1 MTTGTGLDLAR
12 SAFDRRA
19 WSEAAE
25 RLTAADATEALG
37 TEDLERLATARHML
51 GQPDEAARAWER
63 AHLAALHA
71 GEIPRAVRN
80 AFELVQLFAQRG
92 EWAQAGGWLGRTTR
106 LIERIPEDSIE
117 RHLPLVASALRARA
131 EGDYQTAVQIFE
143 TLAGLAQQRGNAEL
157 SAMSCLGLGQAL
169 VDVGEIERGLGLL
182 DEALVAVTAGEV
194 SPMNAG
200 VIYCG
205 SIESF
210 QQAFDLRRAQEWTA
224 ALDRWFESQ
233 PDAVPYRG
241 RCLVFRAEILQ
252 FHGRWADAVVEVGR
266 AYDWLSRPPPEPA
279 VGEAYYHRGEL
290 HRLRGEFAEAEA
302 DYREGSRWGR
312 KPDPGLALL
321 RLAQGDRAGA
331 AATIRRALDE
341 ADRTERPRLF
351 EAAALIELAN
361 GDIDAARAAATAL
374 SDLVAAGPPMP
385 LLEATATR
393 TDGLIRLAE
402 GDNKRALQ
410 VLRRASDK
418 WRALDAPYELAR
430 VRLTM
435 GQACHA
441 LGDADAA
448 RLEFDAAR
456 EVFVELGAAPDV
468 AAVDA
473 LLGSPPSTPGGLS
486 PREVEV
492 LGQLARGGSNREIAA
507 VLGISERTVD
517 RHVSNIYTKLD
528 LSSRA
533 AATAFAYE
541 HHLI

>member
-1 MTTGTGLDLAR
+1 MTTGTDLDLAR
-12 SAFDRRA
+12 AAFDRRA

-25 RLTAADATEALG
+25 RLRTADAVAALG
-37 TEDLERLATARHML
+37 TADLERLAAAHHML
-51 GQPDEAARAWER
+51 GQPDDAARAWER

-71 GEIPRAVRN
+71 SEITRAVRN

-92 EWAQAGGWLGRTTR
+92 DWSQAGGWLGRTTR
-106 LIERIPEDSIE
+106 LLEQTPEDAVE
-117 RHLPLVASALRARA
+117 RNLPLVAAALRARG
-131 EGDYQTAVQIFE
+131 EGDYETALGIFE
-143 TLAGLAQQRGNAEL
+143 RLAALAQQRDDPEL
-157 SAMSCLGLGQAL
+157 KAMSCLGLGQAL
-169 VDVGEIERGLGLL
+169 VDVGQIERGLGLL

-200 VIYCG
+200 IVYCG

-224 ALDRWFESQ
+224 ALDRWFETQ

-252 FHGRWADAVVEVGR
+252 FHGRWTDAVAEVGR
-266 AYDWLSRPPPEPA
+266 AHDWLSRPPPDPA

-290 HRLRGEFAEAEA
+290 HRLRGELAEAEA

-312 KPDPGLALL
+312 RPDPGLALL
-321 RLAQGDRAGA
+321 RLAQGERAAA

-341 ADRTERPRLF
+341 ADQTQRPRLF
-351 EAAALIELAN
+351 EAAALVELAN
-361 GDIDAARAAATAL
+361 DQVDGARAAATAL

-385 LLEATATR
+385 LLEAIATR
-393 TDGLIRLAE
+393 TEGLVRLAA
-402 GDNKRALQ
+402 GDIRGALS
-410 VLRRASDK
+410 VLRRASTQ
-418 WRALDAPYELAR
+418 WRALDAPYEVAV
-430 VRLTM
+430 VRRAI
-435 GQACHA
+435 GQACLA

-448 RLEFDAAR
+448 ALEFEAAR
-456 EVFVELGAAPDV
+456 EVFFELGATPDV

-473 LLGSPPSTPGGLS
+473 LIGTPPPTPGGLS

-492 LGQLARGGSNREIAA
+492 LGHLARGGSNREIAT

-528 LSSRA
+528 VSSRA

-541 HHLI
+541 HDLI